1 MERARKI
8 KRDIASEVKTQ
19 IFKQNELEHEMKV
32 KQQRM
37 TSYVKQI
44 ERIEPMFGTLQR
56 IE

>member
-8 KRDIASEVKTQ
+8 KRDIASEVKTR

-37 TSYVKQI
+37 ASYVKQI
-44 ERIEPMFGTLQR
+44 ERVEPIFGTLQR